1 MIKLLVSVIKRVR
14 TQMYVLRTRKLV
26 TYGKGL
32 HIGSKV
38 RLWAP
43 QFLKFGENL
52 YLGHEVSIECNCK
65 IGDNCLVANRVA
77 FVGRNDHDYKAIGI
91 PVRFSP
97 WIGGSSDIKGNEQKN
112 VVNVGDDV
120 WIGYSSIILTG
131 VSIGKGTIVAAGSV
145 VTHDTPDYSIVGGVP
160 AKVLGTRF
168 SAEDITRHEQAISNG
183 RFEFSEQGYNHWV
196 VEPGGDRKNL

>member
-1 MIKLLVSVIKRVR
+1 MIKLLLAIYKRTR
-14 TQMYVLRTRKLV
+14 TQIYILRTRKIL

-43 QFLKFGENL
+43 QYIKFGMNL
-52 YLGHEVSIECNCK
+52 YLGHEVSIECNCV

-77 FVGRNDHDYKAIGI
+77 FVGRNDHDYKSIGI

-97 WIGGSSDIKGNEQKN
+97 WIGGGSDNRENEQKN

-120 WIGYSSIILTG
+120 WIGYGAIILTG
-131 VSIGKGTIVAAGSV
+131 VSIGKGTIVATGSV
-145 VTHDTPDYSIVGGVP
+145 VTSDTPDYSIVGGVP
-160 AKVLGTRF
+160 AKVLGRRF
-168 SAEDITRHEQAISNG
+168 SDEEIMRHEQAIVNG
-183 RFEFSEQGYNHWV
+183 RFEFSEQGCNHWI
-196 VEPGGDRKNL
+196 VEPYKDRNNY

>member
-1 MIKLLVSVIKRVR
+1 MIKLLLAIYKRTR
-14 TQMYVLRTRKLV
+14 TQIYVLRTRKIL

-43 QFLKFGENL
+43 QYIKFGVNL
-52 YLGHEVSIECNCK
+52 YLGHEVSIECNCV

-77 FVGRNDHDYKAIGI
+77 FVGRNDHDYKSIGI

-97 WIGGSSDIKGNEQKN
+97 WIGGSDSGENELKN
-112 VVNVGDDV
+112 VVKVGDDV
-120 WIGYSSIILTG
+120 WIGYGAIVLTG
-131 VSIGKGTIVAAGSV
+131 VSIGKGTIVATGSV
-145 VTHDTPDYSIVGGVP
+145 VTRDTPDYSIVGGVP
-160 AKVLGTRF
+160 ATVLGSRF
-168 SAEDITRHEQAISNG
+168 SDEEITRHEQAIANG

-196 VEPGGDRKNL
+196 VEPDKDKN